1 MNANQQV
8 QQQTQQ
14 QTPTATAADVGV
26 TSPPAQATSPTS
38 ENASGKSEFCI
49 SGNVNKIWHIW

>member
-49 SGNVNKIWHIW
+49 SGNVNKI